1 MNFRP
6 TSRAELGATLLA
18 LSTLNP
24 ESPKMARTLALKC
37 AVLARRIAEDPA
49 LAGPVPE
56 IVWHFLSDVDIRFK
70 DIDYARQQSARLVE
84 SLRSWN

>member
-1 MNFRP
+1 M
-6 TSRAELGATLLA
+6 A
-18 LSTLNP
+18 LSTLSP
-24 ESPKMARTLALKC
+24 ETPKAARTLALKC
-37 AVLARRIAEDPA
+37 AVLARSIAKDPA

-84 SLRSWN
+84 SLRSWS